1 MALDVVDDQMHAPWV
16 ALQLPIHRQVAS
28 IEQACLLAS
37 TAELVLRLCQEVGSL
52 TLPAIGLVPLAPW
65 LLIALTVIGP
75 LSLCRRWRAMKAEGL
90 RLACHVK
97 TSLDESAERR

>member
-37 TAELVLRLCQEVGSL
+37 TAE
-52 TLPAIGLVPLAPW
+52 